1 MNQKPMLTAQ
11 DLAERFG
18 VSIYTIY
25 RLTTKPN
32 GLTGYRVGRRIRFKA
47 EEVDAY
53 LEAQAIKPV
62 EDAEVV
68 QIRRFQYKPGM
79 KGHFG
84 APGRCARPGGLYL
97 RRVYSPAA
105 GAGGCGG
112 PVRGARKFTS
122 ACEFAQKREAAGAA
136 NTERPKEKS

>member
-1 MNQKPMLTAQ
+1 MEKIAYNVQEAAAALVRAWPGGWRPRKGSSYEA
-11 DLAERFG
+11 
-18 VSIYTIY
+18 
-25 RLTTKPN
+25 
-32 GLTGYRVGRRIRFKA
+32 GY
-47 EEVDAY
+47 
-53 LEAQAIKPV
+53 
-62 EDAEVV
+62 
-68 QIRRFQYKPGM
+68 
-79 KGHFG
+79 FG

>member
-1 MNQKPMLTAQ
+1 MEKIAYNVQEAAAALGLCADAVY
-11 DLAERFG
+11 DLAHRPDFPA
-18 VSIYTIY
+18 V
-25 RLTTKPN
+25 
-32 GLTGYRVGRRIRFKA
+32 RVGNRILIPCESLAR
-47 EEVDAY
+47 
-53 LEAQAIKPV
+53 P
-62 EDAEVV
+62 
-68 QIRRFQYKPGM
+68 
-79 KGHFG
+79 G